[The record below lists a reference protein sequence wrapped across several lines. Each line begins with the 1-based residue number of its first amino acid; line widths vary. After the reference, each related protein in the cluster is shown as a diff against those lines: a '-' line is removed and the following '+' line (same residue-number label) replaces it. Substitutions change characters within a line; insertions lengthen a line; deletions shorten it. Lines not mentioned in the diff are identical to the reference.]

1 MLEPGTLTGMKSL
14 VGAFLAIMAVN
25 SAPGLPAGL
34 TTYLTVL
41 VAAIALGAFFV
52 SRRIKKKRGHASV
65 ATPAPPSPTIV
76 QYIYT
81 TGPVVTATPSTRAV
95 PDRCTCRPTAAARC
109 ICPDPSTTVPR
120 TRPGHGRDL
129 VPT

>member
-81 TGPVVTATPSTRAV
+81 TGPVVTATPSHPGGPGPMYV
-95 PDRCTCRPTAAARC
+95 PADRGGQ
-109 ICPDPSTTVPR
+109 VYL
-120 TRPGHGRDL
+120 PGSVYHG
-129 VPT
+129 PAH